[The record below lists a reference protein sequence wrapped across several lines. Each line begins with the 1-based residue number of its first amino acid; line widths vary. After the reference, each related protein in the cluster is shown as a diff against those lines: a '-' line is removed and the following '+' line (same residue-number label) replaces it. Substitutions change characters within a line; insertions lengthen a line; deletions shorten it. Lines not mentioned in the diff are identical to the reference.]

1 MGSVGC
7 FMWRRATGGCHGA
20 GGGGRGVG
28 GNRGWGGRGGGRVGS
43 KRLLITRSSMRF
55 LEGRILR
62 RASAAQEEMPCLLH
76 AALLYTSR
84 EYAYKT

>member
-7 FMWRRATGGCHGA
+7 FMWRRPTGGCHGA
-20 GGGGRGVG
+20 GGGGRG
-28 GNRGWGGRGGGRVGS
+28 RREGRS

-62 RASAAQEEMPCLLH
+62 RASAAQEEMPWMLH
-76 AALLYTSR
+76 AALLYTS
-84 EYAYKT
+84 